1 MSSSISGFR
10 RLLRS
15 STILFKRDQ
24 FALTNAK
31 SQLKME
37 FLKNK
42 SVTDPDEL
50 NALLRGVDEVD
61 EMLRFNVVQG
71 ALNENGNY
79 GMTYLKRFLFL
90 TRPFTNRNTC
100 SKQELASLQSTS

>member
-1 MSSSISGFR
+1 
-10 RLLRS
+10 
-15 STILFKRDQ
+15 
-24 FALTNAK
+24 
-31 SQLKME
+31 ME

>member
-1 MSSSISGFR
+1 
-10 RLLRS
+10 
-15 STILFKRDQ
+15 
-24 FALTNAK
+24 
-31 SQLKME
+31 ME

-50 NALLRGVDEVD
+50 NALFRGIDEVD

-79 GMTYLKRFLFL
+79 GMTYQKHLLFL
-90 TRPFTNRNTC
+90 TRPFTNRIYFC